1 MISIRFARPAMAA
14 ITLAGL
20 LLSARPAQALSI
32 TLSEANSGTSVTIQD
47 NGLGDLNLLPGA
59 VAYAGILGG
68 IVFDLTTALADPLV
82 GGPDE
87 AILSLTQLA
96 VTAYDSA
103 RLTISV
109 TDTNRTLAPAVPV
122 ASFSSAI
129 GGALTGSG
137 SVSAQAYVDLAN
149 TAFGTSGPGLSFG
162 SYGAGAFSGEQ
173 STTFAY
179 SGPFALTQIVTL
191 NLGSGSI
198 GSFDLHSV
206 AAVPEPASVALVG
219 CGLLTAVVAFRR
231 RTNKNDAGR

>member
-1 MISIRFARPAMAA
+1 MISIRFARLAVAAMA
-14 ITLAGL
+14 LAAML
-20 LLSARPAQALSI
+20 VSARPADALSI
-32 TLSEANSGTSVTIQD
+32 TLSEANSGTSITIQD
-47 NGLGDLNLLPGA
+47 NGVGDLNLLPGA

-96 VTAYDSA
+96 VTANNAA

-122 ASFSSAI
+122 ASFSGAF
-129 GGALTGSG
+129 GGALTGNG
-137 SVSAQAYVDLAN
+137 NVTARTYVDLAN
-149 TAFGTSGPGLSFG
+149 TAFGTSGPGLGFG
-162 SYGAGAFSGEQ
+162 TYGPGAFSGEQ
-173 STTFAY
+173 NTTFAY

-191 NLGSGSI
+191 NLGAGSL
-198 GSFDLHSV
+198 GSFDFHSV

-231 RTNKNDAGR
+231 RTSRSTNQ

>member
-1 MISIRFARPAMAA
+1 MNSIRFVRPALAAMAL
-14 ITLAGL
+14 TGL

-32 TLSEANSGTSVTIQD
+32 TLSEANSGTSITIQD

-68 IVFDLTTALADPLV
+68 IAFDLTTALADPLV

-96 VTAYDSA
+96 VTAYNSA

-122 ASFSSAI
+122 GYFSGSI
-129 GGALTGSG
+129 GGAITGTG
-137 SVSAQAYVDLAN
+137 NLSAQTYVDLAN

-162 SYGAGAFSGEQ
+162 TYGTGAFSDDQ
-173 STTFAY
+173 TTTFAY
-179 SGPFALTQIVTL
+179 SGPFALTQIATL
-191 NLGSGSI
+191 NLGAGSF
-198 GSFDLHSV
+198 GSFDFHSV

-219 CGLLTAVVAFRR
+219 CGLLTAVVALRR
-231 RTNKNDAGR
+231 RTSRNTTR